1 MESDGTFASQSEL
14 IGSSGNDATGYYV
27 SIDVDTSN
35 MPSIAY
41 FDDDQGEPF
50 LLDCSALTGVCSY
63 DNVDTYYSGDTGYYT
78 TLAVDSA
85 NDNHVAFYDP
95 NSWSGTWFS
104 EEIQYSRYDSQMNSY
119 EFSEEVVTIEP
130 YTMVLDVKSDN
141 TPCVAYYEP
150 IGGDLL
156 YTCRTGGVWTTPV
169 TVDSTGE
176 VGISPAMAFNSSDQ
190 AVIAYYD
197 LSNGNLKVAVESN
210 GTWNV
215 STVDSV
221 GNVGQNPSITIDSW
235 DTVYVTYYD
244 ATNQTLKLVEG

>member
-1 MESDGTFASQSEL
+1 
-14 IGSSGNDATGYYV
+14 
-27 SIDVDTSN
+27 

-41 FDDDQGEPF
+41 YDDDAGLPY
-50 LLDCSALTGVCSY
+50 LLDCSALTGLCNY
-63 DNVDTYYSGDTGYYT
+63 DNVDDYYTGSTGYYT
-78 TLAVDSA
+78 TLAVDSS

-95 NSWSGTWFS
+95 NAWSGSWFS
-104 EEIQYSRYDSQMNSY
+104 EEIQYSRFDSQMNSQD
-119 EFSEEVVTIEP
+119 FSEEVATVEP

-156 YTCRTGGVWTTPV
+156 YTCRTGGTWTTPV
-169 TVDSTGE
+169 TVDSSGE
-176 VGISPAMAFNSSDQ
+176 VGISPAMAFNSSDE

-197 LSNGNLKVAVESN
+197 LSNGDLRVAVESGN

-215 STVDSV
+215 STVDSA